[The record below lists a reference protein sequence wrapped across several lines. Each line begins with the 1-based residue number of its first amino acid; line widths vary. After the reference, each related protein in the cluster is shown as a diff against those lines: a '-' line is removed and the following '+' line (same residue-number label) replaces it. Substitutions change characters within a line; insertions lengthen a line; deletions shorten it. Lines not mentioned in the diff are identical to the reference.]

1 MENLEEAQDLID
13 SFADGLDASE
23 LRNIFDSDLMADY
36 NGSLNDTA
44 NMLDHIKSKMQ
55 EMKDQS
61 YEASVA
67 MVLNN
72 SDAWNSM
79 TADMA
84 NSLNIQEQGFQDFV
98 NLSLIHI

>member
-1 MENLEEAQDLID
+1 
-13 SFADGLDASE
+13 
-23 LRNIFDSDLMADY
+23 MADY

-72 SDAWNSM
+72 SDAW
-79 TADMA
+79 
-84 NSLNIQEQGFQDFV
+84 SL
-98 NLSLIHI
+98 